1 VQQPQLVKKLPFV
14 LLILSL
20 LILSSTFLWHNTK
33 GDNNAANQQLEEFQ
47 EYLQDRETQ
56 LNKAALAFSKE
67 PCFDFGSYKSY
78 PVEWKKSASE
88 LKISLFRYD
97 QENLLFWTDN
107 TVPAGLDVLREYPDD
122 QLWKLKNGWYL
133 VRRIKSGDCGITAMA
148 LIKRE
153 YSYQNDYLHDHF
165 PFNEKIAGD
174 SELYNDPV
182 IGSKPVLDQRGK
194 IAVWFKAV
202 DDPLGDN
209 QRDNNLN
216 WLIYLGLALFLIS
229 GHWSAKMY
237 AKSKRNN
244 LIFFWWLLLL
254 LIRAISFYFKIP
266 ELLYA
271 SDLFNPSEYGA
282 SNWLPSL
289 GDLLLNS
296 VFLFYTIVLIHQS
309 KLKISI
315 KNDWIYCIFI
325 SFLLLG
331 FGWFCLDLLRGLII
345 NSSISLDINDFLSL
359 TLSSY
364 ISYLIAGLLF
374 ASFFVFSDKALSLL
388 RIVKIKHK
396 VFFPV
401 LIFVTI
407 SLLIVGYLFGDS
419 DITLLPSVSLLI
431 SGIWLSA
438 YGEKPYRY
446 GAIIGLIA
454 LFSFVGTTFI
464 FRYTHE
470 REMEKR
476 LLMAVKIAAE
486 RDPIAESLFLETER
500 KIISDTLLK
509 SYLRP
514 GNTITG
520 QVRDLAQLFFNGYW
534 EKYKI
539 NVQVFGADECP
550 LTTLYNSTGHDP
562 MVFDHLIDSIG
573 IPTLSDNFFFLDNNS
588 GRISYLA
595 RLSVFDSPRD
605 SIPLANLYI
614 EFNSRYTPEEIGYPE
629 LLLDKMVSTKTDMSK
644 YSYARYNG
652 GKLVS
657 HFGQFPYSL
666 SDSLYRNATIEQ
678 PLNLNF
684 SGFSH
689 LASRSGSESLVV
701 LSLPSA
707 NLLQVLTPFSYL
719 MLFFG
724 LLVLIPLLI
733 REFWLANKSVKVSF
747 KRRIQLSI
755 ILILFL
761 SLFLIGGGTILYIIS
776 NNNQKNYRSISEKI
790 HSILV
795 ETEYLINRDSYLDQ
809 AKAEDIAYALTRQS
823 NVFFADINIFTPS
836 GFLFASSRTKIFDEG
851 LVSRKMNSDA
861 FHHLLVEKST
871 EYVHQER
878 IGKLDYLSAYVP
890 LRNSDNRVIGYLN
903 LPYFARQSE
912 LRREIATFV
921 VAIINIY
928 VLLIVLVVIAAIFL
942 SNSVTEPLRIIQER
956 LGNLRLGRKNE
967 AIKWKGN
974 DEIGELIGEYNRML
988 GELAESAEKL
998 ARSER
1003 ESAWREMAK
1012 QVAHE
1017 IKNPLTPM
1025 KLGTQM
1031 LKRAWDD
1038 KAPGFDDRIER
1049 FTKNLIDQID
1059 SLSHIATEFG
1069 NFAKMP
1075 KMVKEKVDLKELIH
1089 SAKDFHQGAEG
1100 VAIYFETSV
1109 DSECYVLTDKE
1120 QMIRVFNN
1128 LIRNAVQAIRIEETG
1143 RINLLLQEVNHNYLV
1158 SISDNGSGI
1167 SDELKDKIFTPNFT
1181 TKNAGMGLGLALVK
1195 NIVEGSE
1202 GKIWFET
1209 EIGQGTTFF
1218 VELPQYK
1225 S

>member
-1 VQQPQLVKKLPFV
+1 MKKLPI
-14 LLILSL
+14 LLLIISALILSA
-20 LILSSTFLWHNTK
+20 IYFWHQAEQNTS
-33 GDNNAANQQLEEFQ
+33 NSNQQLQEFQ
-47 EYLQDRETQ
+47 QYLNKRESQ
-56 LNKAALAFSKE
+56 LNEIALEFSKE
-67 PCFDFGSYKSY
+67 PCLDFESYKYY
-78 PVEWKKSASE
+78 PEKWKNSADE
-88 LKISLFRYD
+88 LNIALFRYD
-97 QENLLFWTDN
+97 EENLLFWSDN
-107 TVPAGLDVLREYPDD
+107 TVPIGLDVLREYPDN

-133 VRRIKSGDCGITAMA
+133 VRRIKSGSCGITAMA

-165 PFNEKIAGD
+165 PFNESIAGE

-194 IAVWFKAV
+194 IAVWFKAYE
-202 DDPLGDN
+202 DPLGES
-209 QRDNNLN
+209 QKNNKLN
-216 WLIYLGLALFLIS
+216 WLIYLALALFLVS
-229 GHWSAKMY
+229 GHWSSTLYSNDFGGKI
-237 AKSKRNN
+237 
-244 LIFFWWLLLL
+244 IFIWWLILAF
-254 LIRAISFYFKIP
+254 IRFFSFYFRIP
-266 ELLYA
+266 DLLYG
-271 SDLFNPSEYGA
+271 SELFNPSEYGA

-296 VFLFYTIVLIHQS
+296 IFLFYTVVLIHQS
-309 KLKISI
+309 KFKFKLNNKWLHSALIVSV
-315 KNDWIYCIFI
+315 
-325 SFLLLG
+325 LLF
-331 FGWFCLDLLRGLII
+331 FGWFCFDLLRGLIV

-359 TLSSY
+359 TLSSF
-364 ISYLIAGLLF
+364 ISYLIAGILF
-374 ASFFVFSDKALSLL
+374 ASFFVLADKALSFL
-388 RIVKIKHK
+388 RSSGIKHHM
-396 VFFPV
+396 FFPILLILATLILVLFKYLGDEDLV
-401 LIFVTI
+401 LIPLVA
-407 SLLIVGYLFGDS
+407 V
-419 DITLLPSVSLLI
+419 LI
-431 SGIWLSA
+431 SGIWFSA
-438 YGEKPYRY
+438 YGNKPYRY

-464 FRYTHE
+464 YRYTHS
-470 REMEKR
+470 RELEKR
-476 LLMAVKIAAE
+476 QLMAVKIAAE
-486 RDPIAESLFLETER
+486 RDPIAESLFLETEK
-500 KIISDTLLK
+500 KILTDTLLK

-514 GNTITG
+514 GTTITG

-550 LTTLYNSTGHDP
+550 LTTLYNSAGHDP
-562 MVFDHLIDSIG
+562 TVFDHLIDSIG
-573 IPTLSDNFFFLDNNS
+573 IPTLSDNFYFLDNNS

-595 RLSVFDSPRD
+595 RLPVFDTPRD
-605 SIPLANLYI
+605 SVPLGNLYI

-644 YSYARYNG
+644 YSYARYNA

-666 SDSLYRNATIEQ
+666 SDTLFRNTRLDKPEY
-678 PLNLNF
+678 F
-684 SGFSH
+684 EFGGYSH
-689 LASRSGSESLVV
+689 LASRSGLESLVV
-701 LSLPSA
+701 LSLPAS
-707 NLLQVLTPFSYL
+707 NLLQILTPFSYL

-724 LLVLIPLLI
+724 LLVLIPFLI
-733 REFWLANKSVKVSF
+733 RELWITNRSVKLSF

-761 SLFLIGGGTILYIIS
+761 SLILIGGGTILYIIS
-776 NNNQKNYRSISEKI
+776 NNNQKNYRTISEKI

-795 ETEYLINRDSYLDQ
+795 ETEYLINKDSFLDQ

-890 LRNSDNRVIGYLN
+890 LRNSENKVIGYLN

-967 AIKWKGN
+967 AIEWKGK

-988 GELAESAEKL
+988 AELAESAEKL

-1038 KAPGFDDRIER
+1038 KAPGFEERIER
-1049 FTKNLIDQID
+1049 FTKNLIEQID
-1059 SLSHIATEFG
+1059 TLSHIATEFG

-1075 KMVKEKVDLKELIH
+1075 KMVKEKVDLKEIIS
-1089 SAKDFHQGAEG
+1089 SAKDFHQGEG
-1100 VAIYFETSV
+1100 GVTIQFETV
-1109 DSECYVLTDKE
+1109 LNTQCFVLTDKE

-1128 LIRNAVQAIRIEETG
+1128 LIRNAVQAMRDDELG
-1143 RINLLLQEVNHNYLV
+1143 KINLLLVQIESKYLV
-1158 SISDNGSGI
+1158 SIADNGTGI
-1167 SDELKDKIFTPNFT
+1167 SEELKDKIFTPNFT

-1195 NIVEGSE
+1195 NIVESSD

-1209 EIGQGTTFF
+1209 ESGKGTTFF
-1218 VELPQYK
+1218 VELPLYK
-1225 S
+1225 E

>member
-1 VQQPQLVKKLPFV
+1 VKKLPIL

-20 LILSSTFLWHNTK
+20 LTLGATFFWHDVLHK
-33 GDNNAANQQLEEFQ
+33 KEDSAEQLIEFRN
-47 EYLQDRETQ
+47 YLLKRESQ
-56 LNKAALAFSKE
+56 LLEVAEAFSADS
-67 PCFDFGSYKSY
+67 CLNFGDYRSY
-78 PVEWKKSASE
+78 PEKWKKASE
-88 LKISLFRYD
+88 ELQIALFRYD
-97 QENLLFWTDN
+97 DENLLFWSDN
-107 TVPAGLDVLREYPDD
+107 TVPVGLDVLREYPDK

-133 VRRIKSGDCGITAMA
+133 VRRIKAGKCGVTAMA
-148 LIKRE
+148 LIKRK

-165 PFNEKIAGD
+165 PGNETISGD
-174 SELYNDPV
+174 AELYNDPV
-182 IGSKPVLDQRGK
+182 IGSQPVLDQRGK
-194 IAVWFKAV
+194 IAVWFKAI
-202 DDPLGDN
+202 DDPLGEN
-209 QRDNNLN
+209 HRNSSLN
-216 WLIYLGLALFLIS
+216 WLIYLGLAMFLVS
-229 GHWSAKMY
+229 GHFTVFGFK
-237 AKSKRNN
+237 KKHRRK
-244 LIFFWWLLLL
+244 LIFLWWFSLL
-254 LIRAISFYFKIP
+254 LIRGISFYFKIP
-266 ELLYA
+266 DILYA

-289 GDLLLNS
+289 GDLFLNS
-296 VFLFYTIVLIHQS
+296 IFLFYTVLLICQADFLIH
-309 KLKISI
+309 LKRKVLFSISI
-315 KNDWIYCIFI
+315 VFV
-325 SFLLLG
+325 LLV
-331 FGWFCLDLLRGLII
+331 FGWFCFDLLRGLII

-364 ISYLIAGLLF
+364 ISYLITGILF
-374 ASFFVFSDKALSLL
+374 ASFFLLADKGLSIVRHLEIRHKSFFTILGLLVFALTILDVFSGGLD
-388 RIVKIKHK
+388 
-396 VFFPV
+396 F
-401 LIFVTI
+401 
-407 SLLIVGYLFGDS
+407 
-419 DITLLPSVSLLI
+419 TLLPSVGILLC
-431 SGIWLSA
+431 GIWLSA
-438 YGEKPYRY
+438 YSSKPYRY
-446 GAIIGLIA
+446 GSIIGLIA
-454 LFSFVGTTFI
+454 LFSLIGTSFI
-464 FRYTHE
+464 LRYTNS

-476 LLMAVKIAAE
+476 QLLAGKIAAE
-486 RDPIAESLFLETER
+486 RDPIAESLFLETEKR
-500 KIISDTLLK
+500 ILSDTLLK

-514 GNTITG
+514 GTTITG

-539 NVQVFGADECP
+539 NVEVFGADECP
-550 LTTLYNSTGHDP
+550 LTTLYTNSGHDP
-562 MVFDHLIDSIG
+562 LVFDHLIDSIG
-573 IPTLSDNFFFLDNNS
+573 IPTLSENFFFLDNNS

-595 RLSVFDSPRD
+595 RLAVYDSPRD
-605 SIPLANLYI
+605 SIPLGNLYI

-644 YSYARYNG
+644 YSYARYNA

-666 SDSLYRNATIEQ
+666 SDTLFKKAGFDKPIHLE
-678 PLNLNF
+678 F
-684 SGFSH
+684 GGFSH
-689 LASRSGSESLVV
+689 LASRSGAQTLVV
-701 LSLPSA
+701 MSLPSA
-707 NLLQVLTPFSYL
+707 GVLQILTPFSYL

-724 LLVLIPLLI
+724 LMVLIPFLI
-733 REFWLANKSVKVSF
+733 REFWLSRNNVKLTF
-747 KRRIQLSI
+747 KRRIQFSI

-795 ETEYLINRDSYLDQ
+795 ETDYLLNKDSYLDPS
-809 AKAEDIAYALTRQS
+809 KAEDIAYALTRQS

-836 GFLFASSRTKIFDEG
+836 GILFASSRTKVFDEG

-871 EYVHQER
+871 EFVHQER

-890 LRNSDNRVIGYLN
+890 LRNSENRVIGYLN

-967 AIKWKGN
+967 AIEWKGK

-988 GELAESAEKL
+988 GELAESADKL

-1038 KAPGFDDRIER
+1038 QAPGFDQRIDR
-1049 FTKNLIDQID
+1049 FTKNLIEQID
-1059 SLSHIATEFG
+1059 TLSHIATEFG

-1075 KMVKEKVDLKELIH
+1075 KMVKEKVDLTDLIH
-1089 SAKDFHQGAEG
+1089 NAKDFHQGEEG
-1100 VAIYFETSV
+1100 VEIVFHSRL
-1109 DSECYVLTDKE
+1109 SHPCFVLTDKE

-1128 LIRNAVQAIRIEETG
+1128 LIRNAVQAMNDQELKRIELTLDKQD
-1143 RINLLLQEVNHNYLV
+1143 NNYV
-1158 SISDNGSGI
+1158 VHITDNGTGI
-1167 SDELKDKIFTPNFT
+1167 SEELKDKIFNPNFT
-1181 TKNAGMGLGLALVK
+1181 TKNGGMGLGLALVK
-1195 NIVEGSE
+1195 NIVESSK

-1209 EIGQGTTFF
+1209 RLGEGTTFF
-1218 VELPQYK
+1218 VELPALEED
-1225 S
+1225 